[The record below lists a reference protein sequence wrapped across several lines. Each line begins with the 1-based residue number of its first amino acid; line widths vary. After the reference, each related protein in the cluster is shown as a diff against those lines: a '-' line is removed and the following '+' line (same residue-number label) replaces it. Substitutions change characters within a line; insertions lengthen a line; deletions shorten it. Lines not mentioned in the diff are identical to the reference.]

1 MSTNDITEG
10 ESLDVSCTLPI
21 DYRGGDCRLFRK
33 HSDVPFKVM
42 TATEYVCVFHLSSKV
57 LLGQHPVGSMISIR
71 CDYRLQEYT
80 SVSSDS
86 KNVIVWG
93 TRPSPSLS
101 ISRRFVSH
109 PESIE
114 VICSPPAAF
123 SKCIFYK
130 GQYEFTQGSCSR
142 NITGKELAIW
152 EKPSLLLPLNITCTY
167 DPDIHRYIR
176 SEHSNHLTVFVVDAS
191 RVASLVDCK
200 VSVSDDQLEA
210 LRGSSWA
217 TVGAN
222 GGNVTIQV
230 TNSSLSLGQTCN

>member
-1 MSTNDITEG
+1 MDLILLFTLFLCCWTAAARYVWSDKPSLLMSTNDITEG

-130 GQYEFTQGSCSR
+130 
-142 NITGKELAIW
+142 
-152 EKPSLLLPLNITCTY
+152 
-167 DPDIHRYIR
+167 
-176 SEHSNHLTVFVVDAS
+176 DAS